1 MKNIYDVCII
11 GAGPAGYKAAL
22 ILAKNGKK
30 VCLIEKSEKNIG
42 GTCLNEGCIP
52 AKNYLES
59 AGYVSKFSYFKERGV
74 RGSLEGF
81 ELYDLKVKTKQ
92 LLDTLRAGLQK
103 KLQKENISFE
113 YGVAKFIS
121 KNEVKVGTKTI
132 KADKFIIATGS
143 IHKEHPV
150 LKVDGQYIISSR
162 EVFELDSLPNELL
175 IIGAGAIGCEAAN
188 FFNHLGTK
196 VHLCEFTP
204 SILPL
209 EESDVSSTVQREFK
223 KQGIKVDVSI
233 NAVSYEIKDNKVSV
247 TFEKN
252 GSTLTNLYDKVLISI
267 GRAPNTGELSLENA
281 GINRDDRGFVEVDLS
296 YKTTNENIYAVGD
309 VIKTPALAHVASY
322 EAKRAAFDILGIE
335 KLKDSVVPN
344 VVFTTPQV
352 GSVGVSEN
360 SLKEKEIDYS
370 IKKLFLKTLGMPK
383 IKGDDSGFVK
393 LLIDSKTQKLL
404 GASLVGYDMTEI
416 INQVAICINAGL
428 GLKDINSMIFAH
440 PTMSESF
447 YKTLEG

>member
-1 MKNIYDVCII
+1 MENIYDVCII

-22 ILAKNGKK
+22 ILAKNGKQ

-74 RGSLEGF
+74 KGDIVGF
-81 ELYDLKVKTKQ
+81 ELPELKTKTKQ

-103 KLQKENISFE
+103 KLQKENITFE
-113 YGVAKFIS
+113 YGIAKFVS
-121 KNEVKVGTKTI
+121 KNEVQVTEKI
-132 KADKFIIATGS
+132 IRADKFIIATGS

-150 LKVDGQYIISSR
+150 LTVDGQHIISSR
-162 EVFELDSLPNELL
+162 EVFELESLPNEIL
-175 IIGAGAIGCEAAN
+175 IIGAGAIGCEAAS
-188 FFNHLGTK
+188 FFNHLGAK

-209 EESDVSSTVQREFK
+209 EDSDVSSSVQREFK

-233 NAVSYEIKDNKVSV
+233 NAVSYEIKDDKVSA

-252 GSTLTNLYDKVLISI
+252 GSTVTSLYDKVLISI
-267 GRAPNTGELSLENA
+267 GRVPNTDELALENA
-281 GINRDDRGFVEVDLS
+281 GINKDKRGFIEIDLS
-296 YKTTNENIYAVGD
+296 YKTTNEDIYAVGD
-309 VIKTPALAHVASY
+309 VVKTPALAHVASY
-322 EAKRAAFDILGIE
+322 EAKRVAFDILGIE

-352 GSVGVSEN
+352 GSVGESEK
-360 SLKEKEIDYS
+360 SLKEKGVDYS
-370 IKKLFLKTLGMPK
+370 VKKLFLKILGMPK

-416 INQVAICINAGL
+416 INQVAICINAKL
-428 GLKDINSMIFAH
+428 SIKEINSMIFAH

>member
-1 MKNIYDVCII
+1 MQKYDICII
-11 GAGPAGYKAAL
+11 GSGPAGYKAAL
-22 ILAKNGKK
+22 ILAKNGKR
-30 VCLIEKSEKNIG
+30 VCLIEENEKKIG

-59 AGYVSKFSYFKERGV
+59 AGYVSKFSYFTQRGV
-74 RGSLEGF
+74 KGCVDGF
-81 ELYDLKVKTKQ
+81 ELYELKIKTKQ

-103 KLQKENISFE
+103 KLQKENITFE
-113 YGVAKFIS
+113 YGAAKFIS
-121 KNEVKVGTKTI
+121 KSEVKVGTKTI
-132 KADKFIIATGS
+132 KADKFIIAAGS

-150 LKVDGQYIISSR
+150 LKVDGQHIISSR
-162 EVFELDSLPNELL
+162 EVFELDSLPNEIL

-209 EESDVSSTVQREFK
+209 EDSDVSSAVQREFK
-223 KQGIKVDVSI
+223 KQGIKVDVGI
-233 NAVSYEIKDNKVSV
+233 NAVSYKIKDNKVSV

-252 GSTLTNLYDKVLISI
+252 GSTVTSLYDKVLISI
-267 GRAPNTGELSLENA
+267 GRVPNTGELSLENA
-281 GINRDDRGFVEVDLS
+281 DINKDDRGFIDVNS
-296 YKTTNENIYAVGD
+296 SCKTTNENIYAVGD

-322 EAKRAAFDILGIE
+322 EAKKAAFEILGIE

-352 GSVGVSEN
+352 GSVGESEKN
-360 SLKEKEIDYS
+360 LKEKEIDYS
-370 IKKLFLKTLGMPK
+370 VKKLFLKTLGMPK

-416 INQVAICINAGL
+416 INQVAICINAKL
-428 GLKDINSMIFAH
+428 SLKDINSMIFAH

>member
-1 MKNIYDVCII
+1 MSKYDVSII

-30 VCLIEKSEKNIG
+30 VCLIDLNEDRIG

-59 AGYVSKFSYFKERGV
+59 AGYFSKFAYFKDRGV
-74 RGSLEGF
+74 SGSIDGF
-81 ELYDLKVKTKQ
+81 ELSRLKIKTDE
-92 LLDTLRAGLQK
+92 LLNTLRVGVK
-103 KLQKENISFE
+103 NKLQKV
-113 YGVAKFIS
+113 GVDFYNAQAYFVS
-121 KNEVKVGTKTI
+121 KDKIKVSDKTI
-132 KADKFIIATGS
+132 EADKFIIATGS
-143 IHKEHPV
+143 KHKEHPV
-150 LKVDGQYIISSR
+150 LKVDNKYIISSR
-162 EVFELDSLPNELL
+162 EIFKLEKLPNDIL

-209 EESDVSSTVQREFK
+209 EDSDVSNTIQREFK
-223 KQGIKVDVSI
+223 KQGIKVDTST
-233 NAVSYEIKDNKVSV
+233 NAVSYEIKDEKVSV

-252 GSTLTNLYDKVLISI
+252 GKTFEGFYDKVLISI
-267 GRAPNTGELSLENA
+267 GRVPNVEELSLEIASVQKDEKNF
-281 GINRDDRGFVEVDLS
+281 IKVDNS
-296 YKTTNENIYAVGD
+296 YKTTNDNIYAIGD
-309 VIKTPALAHVASY
+309 VINTPSLAHVAYY
-322 EAKRAAFDILGIE
+322 EAKDLAYILLS
-335 KLKDSVVPN
+335 KQRLAPSVVPN

-352 GSVGVSEN
+352 GSVGESEK
-360 SLKEKEIDYS
+360 SLKEKDINYS

-393 LLIDSKTQKLL
+393 LLIDDNSKKIL

-416 INQVAICINAGL
+416 INQVMICINAEL
-428 GLKDINSMIFAH
+428 GLKELNSMIFAH